1 MTMRAFAVDP
11 DRARDDVRAILHD
24 RRFRSSP
31 APRPLRRPLEWLG
44 DRLRDVGRFLARVV
58 RDVPGPS
65 WLAAAALVVGLLA
78 VLVFSL
84 VRAHRTSGGGTFGVG
99 AGGRRAPRED
109 PAALEREAEEAER
122 AGLLDVA
129 LRLRFRAGLLR
140 LDRRG
145 VIRYRPS
152 LTTNEVRRALGSS
165 TFDDLAAR
173 FEEVTYGDAP
183 AAPDDLDAART
194 NWPRVVEDAA
204 RR

>member
-1 MTMRAFAVDP
+1 
-11 DRARDDVRAILHD
+11 
-24 RRFRSSP
+24 
-31 APRPLRRPLEWLG
+31 LG
-44 DRLRDVGRFLARVV
+44 DRLRDIGNFVSRLV

-65 WLAAAALVVGLLA
+65 WLAAAVLVIALALALVVW
-78 VLVFSL
+78 L
-84 VRAHRTSGGGTFGVG
+84 VRVHRTGRLGRFSAGTE
-99 AGGRRAPRED
+99 ARHTAREHPD
-109 PAALEREAEEAER
+109 DLERQADDAER
-122 AGLLDVA
+122 NGLLDVA

-165 TFDDLAAR
+165 TFDELAQR
-173 FEEVTYGDAP
+173 FEEVTYGDAV
-183 AAPDDLDAART
+183 AGPDDVDAART